1 MERMQLRSAY
11 ISRIHRLVQWS
22 RYKEAL
28 AEAEEWV
35 RQAPEDDE
43 AIAWLAYVHRFTDAD
58 KALHWSGEAIRRNPE
73 SETAWQVRLFVAYER
88 QDWKS
93 FDRVSEEML
102 RMFPEEAY
110 VYRLKAQR
118 ELGRKKTDEALRLIE
133 QAIALQHSDNN
144 FAVYAYAL
152 ALRGDDEASREA
164 EATAL
169 RLDPEDVQ
177 TLLYAG
183 WAADQRN
190 DYAQALERIG
200 AAVRLDPDNAQIR
213 EEYLNILQKSYWFY
227 RILLLPRFLTK
238 MKPWQILLVWI
249 LCWLLLRPLVFAFIV
264 LYLLS
269 YWASKW
275 LVHVKIFGF
284 RRAPRRK

>member
-1 MERMQLRSAY
+1 MERWQLRGAY
-11 ISRIHRLVQWS
+11 GNKVRQLVQWN
-22 RYKEAL
+22 RYKEAI

-35 RQAPEDDE
+35 RHDPEDDQ
-43 AIAWLAYVHRFTDAD
+43 ALAWLAFAHQFTDVD

-73 SETAWQVRLFVAYER
+73 SEIAWQVRLFAAYDR
-88 QDWKS
+88 QDWRT
-93 FDRVSEEML
+93 FDQVSEEML
-102 RMFPEEAY
+102 RMFPEESY
-110 VYRLKAQR
+110 IYRLKAQR
-118 ELGRKKTDEALRLIE
+118 EIARKKFDDAIRLVE
-133 QAIALQHSDNN
+133 QAIALQHTDNN

-152 ALRGDDEASREA
+152 ALQGNDDASREA

-183 WAADQRN
+183 WAADQRG
-190 DYAQALERIG
+190 DYEQALERIG
-200 AAVRLDPDNAQIR
+200 AAVRLNPDNAQIR

-227 RILLLPRFLTK
+227 RALLLPRFLTK
-238 MKPWQILLVWI
+238 IKPWQILIVWI
-249 LCWLLLRPLVFAFIV
+249 GCWILLRPLIIAFIV
-264 LYLLS
+264 LYLAS
-269 YWASKW
+269 YWISKW